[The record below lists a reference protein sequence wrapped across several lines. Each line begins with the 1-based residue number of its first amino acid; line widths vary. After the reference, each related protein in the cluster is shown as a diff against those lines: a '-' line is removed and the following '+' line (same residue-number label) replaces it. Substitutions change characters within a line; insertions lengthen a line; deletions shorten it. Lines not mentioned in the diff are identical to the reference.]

1 MCGNAVVA
9 EYDRVPM
16 ILNLVKQRGFSL
28 VELAV
33 VLVLIGIIMTMGL
46 KVAVST
52 LGNAAYSETKS
63 KQEMIK
69 TALIGYFRAY
79 RKLPCPDNSA
89 GVSSGAASATCTANP
104 ADGYGVVP
112 WQTLGIPRDLVIDG
126 WGNYFTYRVSN
137 GTGGSRDWTSDSKSS
152 PSAFDINELRNPTS
166 ALTIQELDAAG
177 TALVT
182 TTSKAVVVLLSHGK
196 NGAGAKTTKVAARLP
211 TADAGADE
219 QTNATDSTTRFV
231 LRPVNESSGA
241 TGGPYDDLLSFM
253 TPQDIL
259 QPLLNEGFLK
269 SCYAYCQLP
278 SCPGGGLPNC
288 PPLETASCSGTGAAP
303 ICTSGGSPTC
313 TMGAPQC
320 TVPGPGCPAT
330 GIPIGSPTTTCS

>member
-69 TALIGYFRAY
+69 TALIGFLRTNG
-79 RKLPCPDNSA
+79 RLPCPDNSA
-89 GVSSGAASATCTANP
+89 GVASGAEPASCNANA
-104 ADGYGVVP
+104 ADAYGVVP
-112 WQTLGIPRDLVIDG
+112 WQTLGIPRDVVIDG
-126 WGNYFTYRVSN
+126 WGDYFTYRVAN
-137 GTGGSRDWTSDSKSS
+137 GTDGSKDWTTK
-152 PSAFDINELRNPTS
+152 AGFDINELHKSRD
-166 ALTIQELDAAG
+166 ALTIQELNADG

-182 TTSKAVVVLLSHGK
+182 TTSKGVVVVLSHGK